1 MIKASHRSIYIYV
14 RTSFRIARIRH
25 IYPSVWWQ
33 EMQLPDSHPRGDDY
47 EMLLPKVVDSTEKVQ
62 LADGV
67 HSELQY
73 NDGSICLILL

>member
-1 MIKASHRSIYIYV
+1 MIKASHRSIYIFTYV
-14 RTSFRIARIRH
+14 HLFALHVRH

-47 EMLLPKVVDSTEKVQ
+47 EMLLPKIADSTEKVQ

-73 NDGSICLILL
+73 IMMDPYV

>member
-1 MIKASHRSIYIYV
+1 
-14 RTSFRIARIRH
+14 
-25 IYPSVWWQ
+25 
-33 EMQLPDSHPRGDDY
+33 MQLPDSHPRGDDY